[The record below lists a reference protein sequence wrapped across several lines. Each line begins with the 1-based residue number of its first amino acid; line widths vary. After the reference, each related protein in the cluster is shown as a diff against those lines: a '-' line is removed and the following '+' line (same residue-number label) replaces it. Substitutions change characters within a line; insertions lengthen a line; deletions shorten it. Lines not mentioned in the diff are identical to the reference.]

1 MVVPT
6 ELLELMLF
14 SSGRCTNV
22 GRLLQPAAGMFV
34 ERGLLVGAGA
44 GYERTKASVPAL
56 VRPPPLPTR
65 SLTHRVDATHAVP
78 CAVSRTRSAGT
89 QLGAIT
95 DLLAGGCWLAQS
107 PDFIDCTTSPP
118 VRVVTTCA
126 ALVDRRGAA
135 SESPVIEYGTCCS

>member
-56 VRPPPLPTR
+56 VRPPPRPT
-65 SLTHRVDATHAVP
+65 LTDPPSRRHTCRTLRGESNKIGRYAAGRNHRP
-78 CAVSRTRSAGT
+78 SSRW
-89 QLGAIT
+89 L
-95 DLLAGGCWLAQS
+95 LAQS

-118 VRVVTTCA
+118 VRVATTCA